1 MIALIIQIIKF
12 KIKRLFAKPGSFEEM
27 AAYEF
32 ECKAEKELRRRRRE
46 NKYK

>member
-1 MIALIIQIIKF
+1 MITLIIQIIRF
-12 KIKRLFAKPGSFEEM
+12 KIKRLLAKPGSFEEM

-32 ECKAEKELRRRRRE
+32 ECKAEKELRRRRE